1 MASPSGAGG
10 DLPAGGGPAQ
20 AGALGGGGATNAV
33 DHMEFMVWVRDTF
46 GGSGRVAAV
55 HSLPSQVPTS
65 PSASALAAAI
75 APLEQVCAQ
84 CIRNAPQLCPPFP
97 LAWDS
102 NLLLHSTG
110 GCALRSD
117 GSAFSV
123 APAGT
128 GVCAMYSQRP
138 SNFPPFPSCLGFTPA
153 ASLNRRLCPGS
164 VRAELLPPAWLC
176 PPSIPH
182 LWCIIFHGPAG
193 HRRSACCCGAP
204 GRWAS

>member
-1 MASPSGAGG
+1 MRACMRAWCLQLSCICVHISPLLCIA
-10 DLPAGGGPAQ
+10 P
-20 AGALGGGGATNAV
+20 TK
-33 DHMEFMVWVRDTF
+33 
-46 GGSGRVAAV
+46 AAK
-55 HSLPSQVPTS
+55 
-65 PSASALAAAI
+65 AAA
-75 APLEQVCAQ
+75 ADPAVADPAAAEPAVAEPAAANPAAAKSLEQVCAQ